1 MHRATATLHN
11 RCAELTQAQ
20 QWMSAICGPHLL
32 RSRHPEQLSFSHL
45 GTRLPAL
52 GTVLGRIAY
61 GTAVNIDIRSL
72 DAYSISLPL
81 RGRQRLRSGRAQ
93 VRSDAACGLVVS
105 PLEAHSLELAGDCDK
120 LQVVVSRRALEEVAE
135 DMLQRP
141 LREPIRFRAEMDIGC
156 EQVAA
161 WWLSVR
167 QLLENW
173 PQLGALYAQPRL
185 ARDMECLLIR
195 ALLLAQPNNHSDE
208 LEQGGQE
215 RVPQYLVRARQFL
228 QEHAREALRLNDLEQ
243 VAGVSREKLYEAFR
257 RHHGLTPMAYLKHY
271 RLTSVRSALLSGG
284 AAASVSSV
292 ALEWGFGHLGRFA
305 SDYRKAFGESPSGTL
320 ARLR

>member
-1 MHRATATLHN
+1 MHRAIATLHN
-11 RCAELTQAQ
+11 RCAELAQAQ
-20 QWMSAICGPHLL
+20 QWMSAICGPHQL
-32 RSRHPEQLSFSHL
+32 RTRHPEQLCFSHL
-45 GTRLPAL
+45 GARLPAL

-61 GTAVNIDIRSL
+61 GTAVNIGIRSL

-81 RGRQRLRSGRAQ
+81 RGRQRLRSGREQ
-93 VRSDAACGLVVS
+93 LRSDAGCGLVVS
-105 PLEAHSLELAGDCDK
+105 PLEAHSLELGGDCEK
-120 LQVVVSRRALEEVAE
+120 LQVVVRRQALEEVAE

-141 LREPIRFRAEMDIGC
+141 LCEPIRFRGQMDIGC
-156 EQVAA
+156 EAVAA

-167 QLLENW
+167 QLLDNW
-173 PQLGALYAQPRL
+173 PQLSALYAQPRL
-185 ARDMECLLIR
+185 ARDMESLLIR
-195 ALLLAQPNNHSDE
+195 ALLLAQPNNYSDE
-208 LEQGGQE
+208 LAQGGQE
-215 RVPQYLVRARQFL
+215 RVPHYLLRARQFL
-228 QEHAREALRLNDLEQ
+228 QEHAREALRLDDLEQ
-243 VAGVSREKLYEAFR
+243 AAGVSREKLFDAFR

-271 RLTSVRSALLSGG
+271 RLTAVRSALLSAG

>member
-1 MHRATATLHN
+1 MHRAIATLHN

-20 QWMSAICGPHLL
+20 QWMSAICGPHQL
-32 RSRHPEQLSFSHL
+32 RSRHPEQLSFGHL

-81 RGRQRLRSGRAQ
+81 RGRQRLRSGRDQ
-93 VRSDAACGLVVS
+93 VRSDAGCGLVVS
-105 PLEAHSLELAGDCDK
+105 PLEAHSLELGGDCEK
-120 LQVVVSRRALEEVAE
+120 LQVGVHRRALEEVAE
-135 DMLQRP
+135 HMLQRP
-141 LREPIRFRAEMDIGC
+141 LREPIRFRAQMDIGR
-156 EQVAA
+156 EEVAA

-167 QLLENW
+167 QLLDNW
-173 PQLGALYAQPRL
+173 PQLSALYAQPRL
-185 ARDMECLLIR
+185 ALDMEGLLIR
-195 ALLLAQPNNHSDE
+195 ALLLAQPNNYSDE
-208 LEQGGQE
+208 LEQCGQE
-215 RVPQYLVRARQFL
+215 RIPHYLVRARQFL
-228 QEHAREALRLNDLEQ
+228 QDHAREALHLDDLEQ
-243 VAGVSREKLYEAFR
+243 VAGVSREKLYDAFR

-271 RLTSVRSALLSGG
+271 RLTAVRSALLSGG

>member
-1 MHRATATLHN
+1 MHRTIATLHTHS
-11 RCAELTQAQ
+11 AELTQAQ
-20 QWMSAICGPHLL
+20 QWMSVICGPHLL
-32 RSRHPEQLSFSHL
+32 RSRHPEQLCFSHL

-105 PLEAHSLELAGDCDK
+105 PLEAHSLELGGDCEK
-120 LQVVVSRRALEEVAE
+120 LQVVVRRRALEEVAE
-135 DMLQRP
+135 EMLQRP
-141 LREPIRFRAEMDIGC
+141 LREPIRFRAEMDIGR
-156 EQVAA
+156 EEVAA

-167 QLLENW
+167 QLLDNW
-173 PQLGALYAQPRL
+173 AQLSALYAQPRL

-195 ALLLAQPNNHSDE
+195 ALLLAQPNNYSDE

-215 RVPQYLVRARQFL
+215 RIPHYLVRARQFL
-228 QEHAREALRLNDLEQ
+228 QDHAREALRLNDLEQ

-271 RLTSVRSALLSGG
+271 RLTAVRSALLSGG

>member
-1 MHRATATLHN
+1 MHRAIATLHTHS
-11 RCAELTQAQ
+11 AELTQAQ

-32 RSRHPEQLSFSHL
+32 RSRHPEQLCFSHL

-105 PLEAHSLELAGDCDK
+105 PLEAHSLELGGDCEK
-120 LQVVVSRRALEEVAE
+120 LQVVVHRRALEEVAE
-135 DMLQRP
+135 EMLQRP
-141 LREPIRFRAEMDIGC
+141 LREPIRFRAEMDIGR
-156 EQVAA
+156 EEVAA

-167 QLLENW
+167 QLLDNW
-173 PQLGALYAQPRL
+173 GPLSALYAQPRL

-195 ALLLAQPNNHSDE
+195 ALLLAQPNNYSDE

-215 RVPQYLVRARQFL
+215 RIPHYLVRARQFL
-228 QEHAREALRLNDLEQ
+228 QDHAREALRLNDLEQ

-271 RLTSVRSALLSGG
+271 RLKAVRSALLSGG
-284 AAASVSSV
+284 AVVSVSSV